1 MHITRERAPLFE
13 LHGIRVVGFASPSRG
28 AKETSMWRL
37 AVPPHT
43 DGALHSCDREEIFV
57 ALAGSAKIVLDG
69 DTIELRAGEACIVPA
84 KTPFSLANETA
95 EPFEAMVALPVGGKA
110 SFPGG
115 EPFTPPWAE

>member
-1 MHITRERAPLFE
+1 MHITGDKAPLFE
-13 LHGIRVVGFASPSRG
+13 LHGIKVVGFASPSRG

-37 AVPPHT
+37 TVPPRT

-57 ALAGSAKIVLDG
+57 ALSGCATMVVDG
-69 DTIELRAGEACIVPA
+69 RTFELRAGEACIVPA
-84 KTPFSLANETA
+84 RTMFSLANPAA

-115 EPFTPPWAE
+115 APFTPPWAE